1 MSRKVLLLEPNYN
14 NKYPPMGLMKIA
26 TYYRNRGDDVRFY
39 KGKWKYFCAKL
50 LFEEFFQTIVE
61 SLEVDRDNDENVILK
76 TKNDVAKYESK
87 YIEYISTG
95 KYAPLDAIPNLS
107 EERRKLIIT
116 YRNRYKKEDYPK
128 FDIVGITTLF
138 TFYWKKTVET
148 INFAKKLCKKESGI
162 KVGGI
167 AASLMPEKM
176 FEETGIRPFVGQL
189 RTPKDLGDK
198 RRKNDKFI
206 IDELPLDYSILE
218 EIDYKYPANNAYFA
232 YMTRGCVNSCE
243 FCAVPKLEPVYCS
256 YINLKKQLEETDKRF
271 GAKKDLL
278 LLDNNAF
285 ASECFDKIID
295 EIKECGFGAGATYIP
310 PNEYDIAINNIKD
323 DYNFRAY
330 SKKLISIYNEIESKI
345 PETESGDFYNSRESL
360 GLLYEITATK
370 EAIIKFDAMVRP
382 LYDKLFK
389 QFRRTRIIDFN
400 QGMDARL
407 ATPEKMKKL
416 SEINIKPLRIAFDH
430 YSQRETYVKAIRLAA
445 ENGIKDLSNYLL
457 YNFKDK
463 PEELYYRMK
472 INVELCSELDVRI
485 YSFPMKYHPID
496 DPDYFD
502 NRDFIGEN
510 WSRKHIRAIQAVLNA
525 TKGKIGKG
533 QQFFN
538 AAFGKDINEFNEIL
552 EMPEALI
559 IYRYKYDKNKREEY
573 NKEYKNTTKEDDGV
587 TDEWRK
593 QYASLTESQLEVA
606 KSIISQNV
614 FTDEVCTT
622 GDKEIDSLLKYYQ
635 VKRDSH

>member
-1 MSRKVLLLEPNYN
+1 MRRKVLLLEPNYN

-39 KGKWKYFCAKL
+39 KGKLKDLCVKV
-50 LFEEFFQTIVE
+50 LFEEFFQEVVH
-61 SLEVDRDNDENVILK
+61 SLEEENNNKERIVRAQNDL
-76 TKNDVAKYESK
+76 AKYELK

-95 KYAPLDAIPNLS
+95 KHAPLNAIPNLS
-107 EERRKLIIT
+107 KERRELIT
-116 YRNRYKKEDYPK
+116 VYRTRYRKEDYSK
-128 FDIVGITTLF
+128 FDIVCITTLF
-138 TFYWKKTVET
+138 TFYWKKTIET
-148 INFAKKLCKKESGI
+148 INFAKKICKTQRGI

-167 AASLMPEKM
+167 AASLIPDKM
-176 FEETGIRPFVGQL
+176 FEATGIKPFVGQL
-189 RTPKDLGDK
+189 QKPEDLGDK
-198 RRKNDKFI
+198 NRKCDNYI

-232 YMTRGCVNSCE
+232 YMTRGCVNKCE
-243 FCAVPKLEPVYCS
+243 FCAVPKLEPKYCE
-256 YINLKKQLEETDKRF
+256 YINLKSQLEKTDRRF
-271 GAKKDLL
+271 GAKRDLL

-295 EIKECGFGAGATYIP
+295 EIKECGFEKGATYIP
-310 PNEYDIAINNIKD
+310 PNEYDIAINNIKE

-330 SKKLISIYNEIESKI
+330 AKKLISIYNEIESRLS
-345 PETESGDFYNSRESL
+345 EEESGNFYNTRESM
-360 GLLYEITATK
+360 GLIYELTATK
-370 EAIIKFDAMVRP
+370 EAIIEFDAIIKP
-382 LYDKLFK
+382 LYD
-389 QFRRTRIIDFN
+389 QFSKRLRRKRSIDFN

-416 SEINIKPLRIAFDH
+416 SEVNIKPLRIAFDH
-430 YSQRETYVKAIRLAA
+430 YSQEKTYKKAIRLATK
-445 ENGIKDLSNYLL
+445 NGIKDLSNYLL

-463 PEELYYRMK
+463 PEELYYRIK
-472 INVELCSELDVRI
+472 INVELCAELDVRI

-502 NRDFIGEN
+502 NRNFMGKN
-510 WSRKHIRAIQAVLNA
+510 WSRKHIRAIQAILNS

-559 IYRYKYDKNKREEY
+559 IHRYKYDKNKREEY
-573 NKEYKNTTKEDDGV
+573 GKEYKDATKEDDKV
-587 TDEWRK
+587 TDEWREK
-593 QYASLTESQLEVA
+593 YASLNEIQLEVA
-606 KSIISQNV
+606 KSIISRNV
-614 FTDEVCTT
+614 FTDDVCIT
-622 GDKEIDSLLKYYQ
+622 GDKAVDDLLKYYQ
-635 VKRDSH
+635 VKKESH